1 MGEVVPEDKA
11 MLKVFDEE
19 KEQESPGPPQQP
31 AVSKGTPALRG
42 PGSVQLHEI
51 DPATGLSS
59 APPCSHTHLPQANG
73 ILPQFFPLYFQCGA
87 IYGHEE
93 ESP

>member
-19 KEQESPGPPQQP
+19 KEQESPGPPQQA

-42 PGSVQLHEI
+42 PGPVQLQRSTLQQDSLLH
-51 DPATGLSS
+51 PLV
-59 APPCSHTHLPQANG
+59 HTHTFLKQMG
-73 ILPQFFPLYFQCGA
+73 FYHSSSL
-87 IYGHEE
+87 
-93 ESP
+93 